1 MIQEF
6 NWYTRNWNWFWRVL
20 ANCKNGSLDVL
31 KCYPWWILHLIEH
44 GTPKDPL
51 YANLSKFI
59 GWKPFAETATS
70 MWFRLWSKVC
80 LKSETK
86 SVHRVEA
93 TTRLPSMAAING
105 RCRDTSSRESTSRS
119 VDGAECMQSLATV
132 ATMAT
137 RCNLMQLFRE
147 CCNPVGFATSRQGT
161 RSFPRWSR
169 VCPAKQVVGNSNV
182 SWNSLIGGKK
192 QHQHQRQHQLPDFQV
207 DKFMIR
213 FSLVSGS

>member
-1 MIQEF
+1 MQI
-6 NWYTRNWNWFWRVL
+6 YPSSL
-20 ANCKNGSLDVL
+20 AENPSLRQQHQCDSACGRRFASNQ
-31 KCYPWWILHLIEH
+31 KPSRFTE
-44 GTPKDPL
+44 
-51 YANLSKFI
+51 SKRQHDCHQ
-59 GWKPFAETATS
+59 W
-70 MWFRLWSKVC
+70 
-80 LKSETK
+80 
-86 SVHRVEA
+86 
-93 TTRLPSMAAING
+93 LPSMAAING

-182 SWNSLIGGKK
+182 S
-192 QHQHQRQHQLPDFQV
+192 
-207 DKFMIR
+207 
-213 FSLVSGS
+213 